1 MATLYTENSEK
12 WKLLADVD
20 YFTQFVMA
28 WIPFNAWYRNYYPNI
43 TRDREA
49 IDEIKSNP
57 NNFRNRLHSLLIGQG
72 NESELFRSFISQLH
86 YELGRKYVYNNSV
99 RISFEELVVEM
110 NPKTTEFF
118 RRNGSTYESRRNI
131 PNRSGR
137 EVAVS
142 VTNRNAVAIFTHTQP
157 NGYNLGELEAHPDFQ
172 KLSVNRQTILRL
184 CYTAINPRNP
194 VSLLSRDH
202 TPENSIQMGT
212 YHFIN
217 EPHLL
222 CKGIIEILY
231 LLRNCLFHGEIVP
244 DRDTNAVYEPAYR
257 ILHMLIQAL

>member
-43 TRDREA
+43 STDRQA
-49 IDEIKSNP
+49 INEIKSNP
-57 NNFRNRLHSLLIGQG
+57 NSFRDRLHSLLTSQG
-72 NESELFRSFISQLH
+72 NESELFRSFVSQLH
-86 YELGRKYVYNNSV
+86 FELGRKYVYNNGD
-99 RISFEELVVEM
+99 RITFESLVVEM
-110 NPKTTEFF
+110 NPKTTESFT
-118 RRNGSTYESRRNI
+118 RNGCIYNVQRNI
-131 PNRSGR
+131 PGR
-137 EVAVS
+137 PNTEVTVS
-142 VTNRNAVAIFTHTQP
+142 VINRNRATIFTHTQS
-157 NGYNLGELEAHPDFQ
+157 NGHNVVEIETHIQFQRLTTNQQMNL
-172 KLSVNRQTILRL
+172 RQ
-184 CYTAINPRNP
+184 CYTAIHPRNP
-194 VSLLSRDH
+194 ISLLSRDH
-202 TPENSIQMGT
+202 TPENSIRMGT

-217 EPHLL
+217 DPNVL

-244 DRDTNAVYEPAYR
+244 DKDTNAVYEPAYR